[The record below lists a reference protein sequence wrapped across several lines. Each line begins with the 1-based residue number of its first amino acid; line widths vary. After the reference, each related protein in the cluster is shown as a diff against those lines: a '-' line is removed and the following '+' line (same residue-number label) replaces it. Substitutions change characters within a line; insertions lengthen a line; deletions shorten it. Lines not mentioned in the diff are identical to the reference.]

1 MPQRRRKSSDPEPS
15 GYPCAW
21 AGCALGGDYK
31 APKSRQNTRE
41 FQWFCLEHVKAFN
54 QNWNYFEGMNE
65 DQIYAF
71 QKDATLGH
79 RPTWKS
85 GLGPQQLEHSLE
97 DALAR
102 FFSGDPKARQKA
114 LNPVK
119 PKDKEALALMD
130 LEHPVDKATIKK
142 TYRALVKK
150 THPDVNKGNKQA
162 EELFK
167 KLTKAYDHLMKHYEG

>member
-1 MPQRRRKSSDPEPS
+1 MAQRPRKSSLPESS
-15 GYPCAW
+15 GHPCAW
-21 AGCALGGDYK
+21 AGCVLGGDYK
-31 APKSRQNTRE
+31 APKSRQSAHE
-41 FQWFCLEHVKAFN
+41 YQWFCLEHVKAFN

-85 GLGPQQLEHSLE
+85 GTGAPPLEHALE
-97 DALAR
+97 EALRGFWNGEKATQTKLVKPIKARDKDALA
-102 FFSGDPKARQKA
+102 
-114 LNPVK
+114 L
-119 PKDKEALALMD
+119 LD

-142 TYRALVKK
+142 QYRALVKK
-150 THPDVNKGNKQA
+150 THPDVNKGSKQA

-167 KLTKAYDHLMKHYEG
+167 KLAKAYDHLIKHYEG